1 MKIVKLDINI
11 QVVVAQFVLLERI
24 QLVKKQQVV
33 LLVQLELILL
43 LVQEVVQLVQMGN
56 IQKEELHH
64 VQHVQRIVMVI
75 VIRKQGYVFHVKQD
89 LVSKME
95 FVHNVRLE
103 NMQLQMER

>member
-11 QVVVAQFVLLERI
+11 QVAVAQLVLLERI

-33 LLVQLELILL
+33 LLVQLEHILL
-43 LVQEVVQLVQMGN
+43 LVQEVVQLALMVN
-56 IQKEELHH
+56 IQKEEFHH

-75 VIRKQGYVFHVKQD
+75 VIRKQVYVFHVKQD
-89 LVSKME
+89 LVLKME
-95 FVHNVRLE
+95 FVHNVQLE